1 MQKDAGLAGKAHPDV
16 VAKPHAMKL
25 QDSWDLL
32 PTKFQREKSYF
43 PVGWSKLK
51 KIFFSFQN
59 RTYINLALEKFDA
72 YTTRFDPVSSF

>member
-32 PTKFQREKSYF
+32 PTKFQREKSCF
-43 PVGWSKLK
+43 PVRWSKLK
-51 KIFFSFQN
+51 KK
-59 RTYINLALEKFDA
+59 NLLQLSK
-72 YTTRFDPVSSF
+72 